1 MSLLLERLDT
11 TSCVT
16 GFKLLHVLLV
26 SNQIYGLRLFICVEF
41 TNFISYFFFWSTGRP
56 QSK

>member
-41 TNFISYFFFWSTGRP
+41 TNFISYFFFLVNRSTT
-56 QSK
+56 K